1 MVDLYK
7 KSRVRVG
14 AIRFDGGFIS
24 RVRVAVGAIWFEGGF
39 IYKKVGLE
47 WLLYGLRVDFLKTV
61 G

>member
-1 MVDLYK
+1 M
-7 KSRVRVG
+7 G

-47 WLLYGLRVDFLKTV
+47 WLLYGLRVDLLKTV